1 MWQCH
6 RKEGCLVNKTTIQ
19 DRVSEEDQGW
29 EEDTKHG
36 VGMEDI
42 GSKNSRK
49 EAHEPGVFQKG
60 GCWTKPGEPQGS
72 EEAAQVDTT
81 P

>member
-1 MWQCH
+1 M
-6 RKEGCLVNKTTIQ
+6 TIQ
-19 DRVSEEDQGW
+19 DRVSEEDQGR
-29 EEDTKHG
+29 EEDSKHG

-60 GCWTKPGEPQGS
+60 GCWAKPG
-72 EEAAQVDTT
+72 
-81 P
+81 